1 MAEVAMAIHS
11 GLGQTFENRNF
22 VCASSPDAD
31 IYNLFNAGTAGRGLN
46 NLGCAAGKIVHV
58 HGIWTGFEWR
68 AYRWARKHRAKVVI
82 SPHGALEP
90 WALGH
95 KLIKKRIAWWGY
107 QRSILQHADLI
118 VVNSGQELNHLRN
131 LGLRGRIA
139 VIPNGVNPPTT
150 PSTAT
155 DRKKKVVLFFSRIA
169 PKKGIP
175 DLLNAWRDLR
185 AKNGY
190 ILRICG
196 FGETGYMQKI
206 SSLIAEMPNGAD
218 VELVP
223 AAFGEEK
230 WHMYNAASL
239 YVLPSYSENFGI
251 TVVEAMISGLPVITT
266 RATPWSELEVEK
278 VGWIV
283 DNNVDQLRMALHAA
297 VQMDRRDLVQMGER
311 AKSYAKSRFMW
322 PQIIK
327 KYEET
332 YAWVANP
339 NSPSPSWVS
348 VEK

>member
-1 MAEVAMAIHS
+1 MAEVALAVHS
-11 GLGQTFENRNF
+11 GLGPKFEKRNF
-22 VCASSPDAD
+22 ICASSPEDD
-31 IYNLFNAGTAGRGLN
+31 IYNLFSAGTAGRGLN
-46 NLGCAAGKIVHV
+46 DLSCAAGRVVHV

-68 AYRWARKHRAKVVI
+68 AYHWAKRHRAKVVI

-95 KLIKKRIAWWGY
+95 KWVKKRIAWWGY

-118 VVNSGQELNHLRN
+118 VVNSAQELNHLRK
-131 LGLRGRIA
+131 LGLGGRIA
-139 VIPNGVNPPTT
+139 VIPNGVNPPTQAN
-150 PSTAT
+150 SEA
-155 DRKKKVVLFFSRIA
+155 DRQEKVILFFSRIA

-175 DLLNAWRDLR
+175 DLLNAWRELR

-196 FGETGYMQKI
+196 FGETGYMREI
-206 SSLIAEMPNGAD
+206 SSLIADMPNSAD

-230 WHMYNAASL
+230 WHVYNAASL

-278 VGWIV
+278 VGWVI
-283 DNNVDQLRMALHAA
+283 DNDVEQLRMALQAA
-297 VQMDRRDLVQMGER
+297 VQLDQRDLAQMGAR
-311 AKSYAKSRFMW
+311 ARSYAKSRFMW
-322 PQIIK
+322 PQVIE

-332 YAWVANP
+332 YAWISNP
-339 NSPSPSWVS
+339 TSPSPSWVS
-348 VEK
+348 V